1 VCEKIV
7 PGAGGLHCTRCYF
20 TVHATC
26 VSGASQPCITM
37 TSIRSTRSS
46 APTEANTAAAA
57 ATTAAVAAPAAAA
70 PANEEKAAT
79 EELYEQGSVW
89 DKYTRKGVL
98 GKGGCGVVY
107 KVVNKLTKE
116 AFALKQ
122 MKKDSYL
129 LDILER
135 EIMIMKKFDHPHLTK
150 LREAY
155 LDDKFICL
163 VMDYVAGGEL
173 FDKIAELEFFSEKDA
188 ADITKQ
194 LLSALN
200 YLHDRGCAHR
210 DIKAENILLVDK
222 EGTQVKIADFGLANT
237 LGNRNK
243 FMSFVGTTPYMAP
256 EVLSGACFPE
266 SDHQLLTNRG
276 FMSLADVEAHIVV
289 DHGVVDWRGLAF
301 ASYDREAAQLVYEQP
316 RALVINKVGASPP
329 LVAFAGR
336 GAALDLVATANH
348 EMFVQLGAGAAF
360 CMMTAGDVAAALA
373 SPATSLRFMTQPA
386 HGARSDA
393 AMMEFDWSLAALV
406 QYGKS
411 AILDATAVAP
421 WVWLLE
427 RDAVRAI
434 VAGLTA
440 HGPTVVTADAA
451 LRDELLRLALHAGY
465 SATFVATDAGQWAVT
480 FDAAGAAGAP
490 VDAAQVVDDAAT
502 LARYERDRTWCC
514 QMPSGFVVVRRVERD
529 AKGGVV
535 RASRASIQGNSYGTN
550 VDMWSLGVL
559 VFVMLAG
566 YMPFSGKTEMQEIRA
581 ILGGQY
587 KFDPRRGWDKI
598 SASAKNF
605 ISNLLL
611 QDPDARFTAAQ
622 ALQHPWIRGRSLSGR
637 QLDSLPSLHNIRD
650 FQRESKRHQA
660 VKMAGD
666 EK

>member
-26 VSGASQPCITM
+26 ISGASQPCISM

-46 APTEANTAAAA
+46 ATPADAGAAAA
-57 ATTAAVAAPAAAA
+57 ATTAVAAPAAAPA
-70 PANEEKAAT
+70 ANEEKAAT

-107 KVVNKLTKE
+107 KVVNKVTKE

-200 YLHDRGCAHR
+200 YLHERGCAHR

-289 DHGVVDWRGLAF
+289 DARSRAVVDWRGLAF
-301 ASYDREAAQLVYEQP
+301 ASYDRESAQLVYEQP
-316 RALVINKVGASPP
+316 RALVVNKVGASPP

-348 EMFVQLGAGAAF
+348 EMFVQLDDAAF
-360 CMMTAGDVAAALA
+360 CKMTAGDVAALA
-373 SPATSLRFMTQPA
+373 TPPSSLRFMTLPA
-386 HGARSDA
+386 NGARSDA
-393 AMMEFDWSLAALV
+393 AMMEFDWSLQALE

-411 AILDATAVAP
+411 AILEATAMAP

-440 HGPTVVTADAA
+440 AGPVVATASAA

-465 SATFVATDAGQWAVT
+465 SATFAATEAGQWAVT
-480 FDAAGAAGAP
+480 FGGDGCAD
-490 VDAAQVVDDAAT
+490 VDAAQFVGDAAS
-502 LARYERDRTWCC
+502 LARYQRDRTWCC

-529 AKGGVV
+529 AKGAVV

-611 QDPDARFTAAQ
+611 QDADARFTAAQ

-637 QLDSLPSLHNIRD
+637 KLDSLPSLHNIRD

-660 VKMAGD
+660 TKMAGD